1 MTGSKSAN
9 EIDAHI
15 GRRIQLRRKDLNMT
29 QAALAA
35 AIGTS
40 NYQLAKY
47 ERGMNRVGASRL
59 QEIAEVLQVHA
70 SWFFGDDP
78 MPVAPLQTALH
89 HGLQTKLLAFSQE
102 QELNAAFE
110 AITNPPLRAK
120 IIALVSA
127 LAADS

>member
-9 EIDAHI
+9 EIDAHV
-15 GRRIQLRRKDLNMT
+15 GRRIVLRRKNLDMT

-59 QEIAEVLQVHA
+59 QEIADALKVHA
-70 SWFFGDDP
+70 AWFFADDP
-78 MPVAPLQTALH
+78 MPAFPLQSTSNTDLE
-89 HGLQTKLLAFSQE
+89 LRFTSSSQE
-102 QELNAAFE
+102 RELNAAFE
-110 AITNPPLRAK
+110 AISNPPLRAQ

-127 LAADS
+127 LAAEI